1 MEQVTDKAN
10 TLTTFEYN
18 PSTKM
23 MSAMKISVMIGDQE
37 TKIEMVFSK
46 YQNSKNFSD
55 KVFDF

>member
-1 MEQVTDKAN
+1 
-10 TLTTFEYN
+10 
-18 PSTKM
+18 M
-23 MSAMKISVMIGDQE
+23 MSAMKISVMVGNQE